1 MTTLNADLIRQGDVL
16 IERIEDA
23 TRACVSDAVDAAT
36 RATIHASPFAPAA
49 ADSDGSATLAHG
61 EVTGHRHR
69 FERAAGSDGSA
80 LARIMVHPAAPDQPA
95 VVVLTAPQAL
105 VHEEHTA
112 HEIARGTWRVSMPFE
127 YTGAELVRVQD

>member
-16 IERIEDA
+16 VERIEDTA
-23 TRACVSDAVDAAT
+23 TAFVAAP
-36 RATIHASPFAPAA
+36 S
-49 ADSDGSATLAHG
+49 DSDGSATLAYG

-69 FERAAGSDGSA
+69 FERAAGPDGSA

-95 VVVLTAPQAL
+95 VLELAAPQAL
-105 VHEEHTA
+105 VHEEHTT
-112 HEIARGTWRVSMPFE
+112 HEIARGTWRVSMPYE

>member
-16 IERIEDA
+16 VERIEDA
-23 TRACVSDAVDAAT
+23 TKACLYDAVEAAT
-36 RATIHASPFAPAA
+36 RATVPLSPFVEAQT
-49 ADSDGSATLAHG
+49 DSDGSATLARG

-69 FERAAGSDGSA
+69 FERAAGDDGSA

-95 VVVLTAPQAL
+95 VLELAAPQAL
-105 VHEEHTA
+105 VHEEHTT
-112 HEIARGTWRVSMPFE
+112 HEIARGTWRVSMPYE

>member
-16 IERIEDA
+16 VERIEDA
-23 TRACVSDAVDAAT
+23 TRACPYDAVEAAPQ
-36 RATIHASPFAPAA
+36 ATISPSPFVLAR

-69 FERAAGSDGSA
+69 FERAAGPDGSA
-80 LARIMVHPAAPDQPA
+80 LARIMVHPVAPDQPA
-95 VVVLTAPQAL
+95 LVEVTAPQAL

-112 HEIARGTWRVSMPFE
+112 HEIARGTWRVSMPYE
-127 YTGAELVRVQD
+127 YTGAELRRVED